1 MNSFPVVMNT
11 VVVVCV
17 QQDTD
22 VERGR
27 RAWLCRRSKGSL
39 CKQIFEMCSLLG

>member
-22 VERGR
+22 VKREEGHGYADVPKAVCVSRY
-27 RAWLCRRSKGSL
+27 LKCVV
-39 CKQIFEMCSLLG
+39 C